1 MNNFL
6 KYKCKFL
13 IQSVNVTSRAVGEKI
28 KDAPQNGGAYTLCEL
43 RRFLGG
49 ATHSASLHEALAE
62 QSALG
67 SLVRGTD
74 SLALDYVAS
83 VSNQL
88 S

>member
-1 MNNFL
+1 ML
-6 KYKCKFL
+6 H
-13 IQSVNVTSRAVGEKI
+13 I
-28 KDAPQNGGAYTLCEL
+28 KWICSFYVHKETPTGYTLCEL
-43 RRFLGG
+43 RRYLGG
-49 ATHSASLHEALAE
+49 ALHFASLHEALAE

-74 SLALDYVAS
+74 SLTLDYVAS